1 MKCKMLLILM
11 VMLAIAGKP
20 SSFHAAEKPAPASSK
35 QGPEIVVQLGHA
47 DSVHSVVFFQMENI
61 VKADMAWIS

>member
-20 SSFHAAEKPAPASSK
+20 SSVYAAEKP
-35 QGPEIVVQLGHA
+35 EIFMHVRAWLCG
-47 DSVHSVVFFQMENI
+47 I
-61 VKADMAWIS
+61 V